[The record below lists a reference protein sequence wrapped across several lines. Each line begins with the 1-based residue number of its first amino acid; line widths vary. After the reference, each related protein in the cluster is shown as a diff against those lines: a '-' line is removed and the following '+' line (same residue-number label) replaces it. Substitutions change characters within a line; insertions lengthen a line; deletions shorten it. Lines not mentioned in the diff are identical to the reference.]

1 MGQVST
7 TAIASLI
14 FAHLCLCDES
24 PRGCP
29 AGPSSGDQYRLVTAI
44 PAGCDP
50 SNCDYYLGIRTND
63 EDPEFLDFMMV
74 GKAQGWIAIGFSLKQ
89 EMPDADVLACAV
101 NPDTSQVVVM
111 DTYNVPDDHNNIP
124 DTIQNVCPHSANFTG
139 GRISCVFS
147 RAINTGDPQD
157 KDLNGDYYEQFAAVD
172 NPAVISGGS
181 VSLSKHK
188 HQTPSIS
195 KEMVNPAKDSTPLD
209 IALLPSSSSS
219 SVGCPSGP
227 SSGAQYRLVTAI
239 PAGCDP
245 SNCDYYLGIRTND
258 EDPEFLDFM
267 MVGKAQGWIAIGF
280 SLKQEMPDA
289 DVLACA
295 VNPDTSQVVV
305 MDTYNVPDDHNNIP
319 DTIQNVCPHSA
330 NFTGGRISCVFSRA
344 INTGDPQDKDLNG
357 DYYDSLQLWTT
368 LLSSV
373 EAVCPSPN
381 TSTRLLPS
389 SSGAQYRLVTAIP
402 AGCDP
407 SNCDYY
413 LGIRTNDEDPE
424 FLDFMMVG
432 KAQGWIA
439 IGFSLKQEMPDADV
453 LACAVYPDTSQVVVM
468 DTYNVPDDHNNIP
481 DTIQNV
487 CPHSANFTGGRI
499 SCVFSRAINTEDP
512 QDKDLNGDYY
522 EQFAAVDNPAVISG
536 GSVSLSEH
544 THQTPSISK
553 EMVNP
558 AKDST
563 PLDIALLPSSSSSS
577 VSCPSG
583 PSPGAQYRLVTAIP
597 AGCDPSNCDYYLG
610 IRTNDEDPEFLDF
623 MMPDADVLA
632 CAVNPDTSQ
641 VVVMDTYNVPDDHNN
656 IPDTI
661 QNVCPHSANFTGG
674 RISCVFSRAIN
685 TGDPQD
691 KDLNGD
697 YYEQFAAVDNP
708 AVISG
713 GSVSLS
719 KHKHQTPSISKEMVN
734 PAKDSTPLD
743 IALLPSSSSSSS
755 VSCPSGPSSGLSI
768 GWTNDEDPEFLDFMM
783 VGKAQGWIAIGFSL
797 KQEMPDADV
806 LACAV
811 NSDTSQVVVMDTYN
825 VPDDHNNI
833 PDTIQNVCPHSANFT
848 GGRISCVFSRAIN
861 TGDPQDK
868 DLNGDYYEQFA
879 AVDKPAVVA
888 VCPSPSTNTRLL
900 PSSPGAQYRLVTAIP
915 AGCDPSNCDYYLGIR
930 TNDEDPEFLDFMMV
944 GKAQGW
950 IAIGFSLKKEMP
962 DADVLACAVNPDT
975 SQVVVMDTYNVPDD
989 HNNIPDTIQNVCP
1002 HSANFTGGRIS
1013 CVFSRAINTGD
1024 PQDKDLNGDYYE
1036 QFAAVDNPA
1045 VISGGSVSLSKHK
1058 HQTPSISK
1066 EMVNPAKDSTPLD
1079 IALLPSSSS
1088 SSVSCPSGPSSGAQY
1103 RLVTAIPAGC
1113 DPSNCDYYLGIR
1125 TNDEDSEF
1133 LDFMMVGKAQ
1143 GWIAIGFSLKQE
1155 MPDADVL
1162 ACAVNPD
1169 TSQVVVMDT
1178 YNSGYNNIRDPMQSL
1193 CSHSA
1198 GTSNGI
1204 ISCVF
1209 SRAINTGDPQD
1220 KDLNGDYYEQ
1230 FAAVDNLAA
1239 IVSGNVTLTYHG
1251 SQTPLIS
1258 KSTVNPAT
1266 TNGSVSSSS
1275 PLRVILTRVHGILMV
1290 VAWPVLAVTGIFFAA
1305 WMKPVL
1311 RNGWWFQIHRSLMMS
1326 SVFVSSAALVLVFV
1340 ANKDNPT
1347 PGLIE
1352 LCNRPKAIAHFG
1364 IGCTV
1369 MVLQIINPM
1378 VALCRCAPG
1387 TLRLQGEVWKRGGLE
1402 GVKRGGVE
1410 GVKREGLEVGNTGIG
1425 ASLFEDTIS
1434 KAPAGNHTILWP
1446 LIAVVTFVTTLLI
1459 VLIIAVNRPGSANSI
1474 FHLLAKDKEEEK
1486 VLIGEEETVG
1496 YKPGIVKKTTLIEA
1510 CG

>member
-357 DYYDSLQLWTT
+357 DYYEQFAAVDNPAVISGGSVSLSKHKHQTPSISKEMVNPAKDSTPLDI
-368 LLSSV
+368 
-373 EAVCPSPN
+373 A
-381 TSTRLLPS
+381 LLPS
-389 SSGAQYRLVTAIP
+389 SSSSSVSCPSGPSSGAQYRLVTAIP

-439 IGFSLKQEMPDADV
+439 IGFSLKKEMPDADV

-623 MMPDADVLA
+623 MMVGKAQGWIAIGFSLKQEMPDADVLA

-755 VSCPSGPSSGLSI
+755 VSCPSGPSSG
-768 GWTNDEDPEFLDFMM
+768 
-783 VGKAQGWIAIGFSL
+783 
-797 KQEMPDADV
+797 
-806 LACAV
+806 
-811 NSDTSQVVVMDTYN
+811 
-825 VPDDHNNI
+825 
-833 PDTIQNVCPHSANFT
+833 
-848 GGRISCVFSRAIN
+848 
-861 TGDPQDK
+861 
-868 DLNGDYYEQFA
+868 
-879 AVDKPAVVA
+879 
-888 VCPSPSTNTRLL
+888 
-900 PSSPGAQYRLVTAIP
+900 AQYRLVTAIP

-930 TNDEDPEFLDFMMV
+930 TNDEDPEFLDFMM
-944 GKAQGW
+944 KW
-950 IAIGFSLKKEMP
+950 
-962 DADVLACAVNPDT
+962 
-975 SQVVVMDTYNVPDD
+975 
-989 HNNIPDTIQNVCP
+989 
-1002 HSANFTGGRIS
+1002 
-1013 CVFSRAINTGD
+1013 
-1024 PQDKDLNGDYYE
+1024 
-1036 QFAAVDNPA
+1036 
-1045 VISGGSVSLSKHK
+1045 
-1058 HQTPSISK
+1058 
-1066 EMVNPAKDSTPLD
+1066 
-1079 IALLPSSSS
+1079 
-1088 SSVSCPSGPSSGAQY
+1088 
-1103 RLVTAIPAGC
+1103 
-1113 DPSNCDYYLGIR
+1113 
-1125 TNDEDSEF
+1125 
-1133 LDFMMVGKAQ
+1133 
-1143 GWIAIGFSLKQE
+1143 
-1155 MPDADVL
+1155 
-1162 ACAVNPD
+1162 
-1169 TSQVVVMDT
+1169 
-1178 YNSGYNNIRDPMQSL
+1178 
-1193 CSHSA
+1193 
-1198 GTSNGI
+1198 
-1204 ISCVF
+1204 
-1209 SRAINTGDPQD
+1209 
-1220 KDLNGDYYEQ
+1220 
-1230 FAAVDNLAA
+1230 
-1239 IVSGNVTLTYHG
+1239 
-1251 SQTPLIS
+1251 
-1258 KSTVNPAT
+1258 
-1266 TNGSVSSSS
+1266 
-1275 PLRVILTRVHGILMV
+1275 
-1290 VAWPVLAVTGIFFAA
+1290 
-1305 WMKPVL
+1305 
-1311 RNGWWFQIHRSLMMS
+1311 
-1326 SVFVSSAALVLVFV
+1326 
-1340 ANKDNPT
+1340 
-1347 PGLIE
+1347 
-1352 LCNRPKAIAHFG
+1352 
-1364 IGCTV
+1364 
-1369 MVLQIINPM
+1369 
-1378 VALCRCAPG
+1378 
-1387 TLRLQGEVWKRGGLE
+1387 
-1402 GVKRGGVE
+1402 
-1410 GVKREGLEVGNTGIG
+1410 
-1425 ASLFEDTIS
+1425 
-1434 KAPAGNHTILWP
+1434 
-1446 LIAVVTFVTTLLI
+1446 
-1459 VLIIAVNRPGSANSI
+1459 
-1474 FHLLAKDKEEEK
+1474 
-1486 VLIGEEETVG
+1486 
-1496 YKPGIVKKTTLIEA
+1496 
-1510 CG
+1510 